1 MANHKSAVK
10 EHRRSLE
17 QRETN
22 RRHRSRL
29 RTAVKRLRQAVDAG
43 DRDGATK
50 LLPET
55 LSLVDHSAKLRV
67 LHANAADRTKSR
79 LTRAVNRL
87 EA

>member
-1 MANHKSAVK
+1 MANHESAVK
-10 EHRRSLE
+10 EHRRSLAR
-17 QRETN
+17 RETN

-43 DRDGATK
+43 DRETAEK

-55 LSLVDHSAKLRV
+55 LSIVDHSAKLGA
-67 LHANAADRTKSR
+67 LHGNAADRTKSR

-87 EA
+87 SA

>member
-1 MANHKSAVK
+1 MANHESAVK
-10 EHRRSLE
+10 EHRRSLAR
-17 QRETN
+17 RETN

-43 DRDGATK
+43 DRETAVK

-55 LSLVDHSAKLRV
+55 LSIVDHSAKLGA
-67 LHANAADRTKSR
+67 LHGNAADRTKSR

-87 EA
+87 SA